1 METFVLASCFF
12 VHRDIRLNLPIF
24 QPSSM
29 RIFSGMCRYNITK
42 YVGVFLTTRK
52 GALPGRRR
60 GRAGG

>member
-1 METFVLASCFF
+1 MKTFVLASCFF
-12 VHRDIRLNLPIF
+12 MHRDLRLELLIF

-29 RIFSGMCRYNITK
+29 RIFLGMCRYNITR

-52 GALPGRRR
+52 GALPGHRR